1 MKSYIVSNEL
11 KQALVS
17 NLSDLAA
24 LFHQWLLDI
33 GKSENTAVNY
43 LGAIRGSIS
52 NWLIEA
58 REIEE
63 PLTNINS
70 YRKFLDYEEN

>member
-17 NLSDLAA
+17 NLSDLEA

-33 GKSENTAVNY
+33 GKSEKTAVNY

-52 NWLIEA
+52 KWLIEA

-63 PLTNINS
+63 PLTNI
-70 YRKFLDYEEN
+70 KAMFP